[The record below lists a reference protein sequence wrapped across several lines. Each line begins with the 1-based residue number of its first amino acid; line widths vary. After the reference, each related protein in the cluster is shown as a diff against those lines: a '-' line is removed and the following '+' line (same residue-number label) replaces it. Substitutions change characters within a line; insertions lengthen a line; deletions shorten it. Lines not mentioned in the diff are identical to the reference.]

1 MKRALIPLLISAVTA
16 AWAAQQPLSQQAAGG
31 GTQAEAP
38 QAPGKSESPAISVE
52 MRGDIAMA
60 RKEYRKAIELY
71 QSIQPATHITMN
83 KIGIAYHHLMEFG
96 NAKKHYERSVKLK
109 KDYSEA
115 LNNLGAVHYAQRG
128 YRRAV
133 SYYNKA
139 LKHAPNSASIHSNLG
154 TAWFARKKYDRAA
167 KEYQIALELDPDVFE
182 HRGTTGVL
190 LQERSV
196 EERAKFHYYLSKTYA
211 KAGMAER
218 CLLYMRKALEEGF
231 KDRKKFVEDP
241 EFAAMQENPE
251 FQALLQWQPR
261 VL

>member
-1 MKRALIPLLISAVTA
+1 MKRALILNLLAVAAITA
-16 AWAAQQPLSQQAAGG
+16 QIPEPPAPSPQ
-31 GTQAEAP
+31 GTP
-38 QAPGKSESPAISVE
+38 VVTVE

-60 RKEYRKAIELY
+60 RKEYRRAIELY
-71 QSIQPATHITMN
+71 QSIQPQTHVTLN
-83 KIGIAYHHLMEFG
+83 KIGIGYHHLVELG
-96 NAKKHYERSVKLK
+96 KAKTYYERSVKAK

-115 LNNLGAVHYAQRG
+115 LNNLGAVHYAQRS

-133 SYYNKA
+133 SWYKKA
-139 LKHAPNSASIHSNLG
+139 LKYSPDSASIHSNLG

-167 KEYQIALELDPDVFE
+167 KEYQVALNLDPEVFE

-196 EERAKFHYYLSKTYA
+196 EERAKFHYYLARVYA
-211 KAGMAER
+211 RAGMSDR

-241 EFAAMQENPE
+241 EFAAMQEVPE
-251 FQALLQWQPR
+251 FQALLQLEPR

>member
-1 MKRALIPLLISAVTA
+1 MIHTLLSAAILVAAIPAARAQDPVVAAPTTPRPEPPVVT
-16 AWAAQQPLSQQAAGG
+16 
-31 GTQAEAP
+31 T
-38 QAPGKSESPAISVE
+38 E

-71 QSIQPATHITMN
+71 QSIQPQTHVTYN
-83 KIGIAYHHLMEFG
+83 KIGIAYHHLMDL
-96 NAKKHYERSVKLK
+96 NTAKKYYERAVKAK

-115 LNNLGAVHYAQRG
+115 LNNLGAVYYARRS

-133 SYYNKA
+133 SWYNKA
-139 LKHAPNSASIHSNLG
+139 LKVAPNSASIHSNLG

-167 KEYQIALELDPDVFE
+167 KEYQVALNLDPEVFE

-196 EERAKFHYYLSKTYA
+196 QERAKFHYYLSRVYA
-211 KAGMAER
+211 RAGMAER

-241 EFAAMQENPE
+241 EFAAMQEVPE
-251 FQALLQWQPR
+251 FQALLQLEPR